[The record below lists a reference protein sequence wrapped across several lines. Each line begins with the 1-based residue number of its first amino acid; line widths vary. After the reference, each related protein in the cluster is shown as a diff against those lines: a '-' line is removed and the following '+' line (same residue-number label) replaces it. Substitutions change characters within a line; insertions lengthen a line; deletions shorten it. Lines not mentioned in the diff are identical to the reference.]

1 MQRETDIVW
10 RTFLLGV
17 CGLFHALLLQRG
29 QQVLIAA
36 GVEPGLLFSAWTWVS
51 AFGLLAVA
59 AICMSLWETSGAAP
73 LLGAAA
79 AFTPLPF
86 YLLLMPHDSAPAVFG
101 ILACLAFGRIL
112 ARPEDKDGDE
122 GEWGRD
128 GVRPSGWSHVFQC
141 AEWLDALLLGSV
153 SCGFAGLFVYGYG
166 WGTFPPLI
174 WTEVGLVAV
183 VVAGSLA
190 WEVGAWHGRSVR
202 YRLWPMFLLAAA
214 GFCAV
219 RTPWRAGVVPILALR
234 QLVVAWEIWRE
245 VRGGRAFWRHLTE
258 RPAQL
263 LVGSFAAAILLGTL
277 LLSLPAATA
286 DGRGL
291 AQVDA
296 LFTGTSATC
305 VTGLIVVDTGKDL
318 SVFGQLVILGLIQ
331 AGGLGIMTISTFIAL
346 VLGRSIGLREEFAFK
361 EAIGEQRT
369 GRARRLVV
377 FIVLSTACIEAVGA
391 AVLAPGF
398 RSAGYGWPRSVYLA
412 VFHSISAFCN
422 AGFSLFSD
430 SLCGFVDRPG
440 MVLVVSM
447 LIIVGGLGFGVL
459 YSLVRGIG
467 RGRRP
472 GLHVQIVLA
481 TSLLVGGGLLIYL
494 FETGHAAAGGGRAH
508 TLLNA
513 WFQSVTARTAGF
525 NTVPISGLRQGTLV
539 LLMLLMFI
547 GGAPGSTAGGIKLT
561 TFAVLVLAIR
571 SVVVGRESVV
581 VGGRR
586 ITPRTVIHAAV
597 LAFLAAGVIAA
608 VGLVLMLSQDKP
620 ALPLLFE
627 AVSAFGTVGL
637 SMGVT
642 PDLTSLGK
650 LCIVLLMFVGRVGPL
665 TLLVMMR
672 PRRASAVDYPEAE
685 VAIG

>member
-10 RTFLLGV
+10 RTFLLSV

-29 QQVLIAA
+29 QQVLAAA
-36 GVEPGLLFSAWTWVS
+36 GVEPNLLFSAWTWVS

-59 AICMSLWETSGAAP
+59 AICMSLWEAPGAGP
-73 LLGAAA
+73 VLGAAA
-79 AFTPLPF
+79 AFIPLPF

-101 ILACLAFGRIL
+101 ILTCLVFGRVL
-112 ARPEDKDGDE
+112 ARPEVGE
-122 GEWGRD
+122 REGGEWDRAGGWI
-128 GVRPSGWSHVFQC
+128 GVFRR
-141 AEWLDALLLGSV
+141 AEWLDALLLGSL
-153 SCGFAGLFVYGYG
+153 SCGFSGLFVYGYG
-166 WGTFPPLI
+166 WGAFRPLFWI
-174 WTEVGLVAV
+174 DAGLVSV
-183 VVAGSLA
+183 VLVGSLV
-190 WEVGAWHGRSVR
+190 WELCSWRTRSGRH
-202 YRLWPMFLLAAA
+202 RLWPMFLLVVA
-214 GFCAV
+214 GLCMARPV
-219 RTPWRAGVVPILALR
+219 WRVGVVPVLSLR
-234 QLVVAWEIWRE
+234 QLAVAWEIWRE
-245 VRGGRAFWRHLTE
+245 ARGGKVFWRHLTE

-263 LVGSFAAAILLGTL
+263 LVGSFAVAILLGAL
-277 LLSLPAATA
+277 LLSLPAATV

-291 AQVDA
+291 TPVDA

-305 VTGLIVVDTGKDL
+305 VTGLIVKDTGTDL
-318 SVFGQLVILGLIQ
+318 TLFGQLVILALIQ

-361 EAIGEQRT
+361 QAIGEQRT

-377 FIVLSTACIEAVGA
+377 FIVLSTACIEAAGA
-391 AVLAPGF
+391 AFLAPGF
-398 RSAGYGWPRSVYLA
+398 HGAGYDWPRSVYLA

-440 MVLVVSM
+440 VVLVVSA
-447 LIIVGGLGFGVL
+447 LIILGGLGFGVL
-459 YSLVRGIG
+459 YSLVRGIS
-467 RGRRP
+467 RRRRP

-481 TSLLVGGGLLIYL
+481 TSVVLLLGGGLLIYL
-494 FETGHAAAGGGRAH
+494 FESGHALAGVGRSH

-525 NTVPISGLRQGTLV
+525 NTVPISGLREGTLV

-597 LAFLAAGVIAA
+597 LSFLAAGVIATI
-608 VGLVLMLSQDKP
+608 GLVLMFSQDKP

-642 PDLTSLGK
+642 QDLTSLGK

-672 PRRASAVDYPEAE
+672 PRQASVVDYPEAE